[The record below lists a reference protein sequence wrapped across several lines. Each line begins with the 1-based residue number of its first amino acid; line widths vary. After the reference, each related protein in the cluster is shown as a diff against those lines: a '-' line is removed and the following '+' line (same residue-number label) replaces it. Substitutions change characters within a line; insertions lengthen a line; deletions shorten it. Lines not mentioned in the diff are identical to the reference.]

1 MSTYRVGGHWAVT
14 IIREGVQ
21 PVGLDGRRAD
31 SELVAV
37 VVDGDRKLARRI
49 ADLLTEDEES

>member
-1 MSTYRVGGHWAVT
+1 MSAYRVGGHWAVT

-21 PVGLDGRRAD
+21 PVDRAGRRPD

-37 VVDGDRKLARRI
+37 VVDGDRKLAQRI
-49 ADLLTEDEES
+49 ADLLTQDEAD